1 MTETAT
7 QPITNTEADGEALTS
22 TTVVKEAENLFPSP
36 ERIDLPSGKYI
47 KAVGRR
53 KTSNA
58 QVRLS
63 LGSENNTD
71 ITVNGKKLEEYF
83 PTIALQRV
91 VKQPLAKL
99 KYPENFVMTV
109 IVKGGGSSGQAQAVR
124 HGIAR
129 VLTQY
134 DLGTR
139 TMLKKFGYLKRD
151 PRAKERKKPGLKKA
165 RKAAQWSKR

>member
-7 QPITNTEADGEALTS
+7 QTQNTADIDGDVTTS

-36 ERIDLPSGKYI
+36 DRIDLPSGKYL
-47 KAVGRR
+47 KAIGRR
-53 KTSNA
+53 KTSTA

-63 LGSENNTD
+63 VGSQGNTD

-99 KYPENFVMTV
+99 KYPESFVMTV

-139 TMLKKFGYLKRD
+139 NMLKKYGYLKRD

-165 RKAAQWSKR
+165 RKASQWSKR